1 MAITKRQEAAVD
13 LGAGSQPFSKLA
25 RKIVLLAGEDGYVRS
40 HSRAL
45 LTVLGD
51 VAREVVVVT
60 RASHRLDELDAIGA
74 SVIDFDCRAS
84 LTNPARDAAAA
95 WKLARILEAENADA
109 IHVVGIRP
117 AALGSL
123 ALKLVAANQIMVH
136 LPDLDRLEPA
146 TALARLYRPSP
157 IGLIASLVRRPASF
171 LLVESPNDLAHL
183 RTLGVDPGA
192 RFAVLGGSGVDPDVY
207 PVMPPSHSDT
217 PVAACVGR
225 MVASSGI
232 DVLMRAFD
240 RVWARGVHLRLELVG
255 EPAAD
260 EPDAISPGEIAQWG
274 LHPGVPRTQPVA
286 DVREVWRRAEVCILP
301 ATGRQGLPQ
310 ALLEAAAC
318 GRALIVTE
326 GAGGGNFVRDGVE
339 GLVVPRGDIAAL
351 AEAIELLARDADLRV
366 RLGEAARLRVLQGF
380 TEAHVKQTL
389 KAAYSSRLANHQA

>member
-13 LGAGSQPFSKLA
+13 LGAASQPFSKLA
-25 RKIVLLAGEDGYVRS
+25 RKIVLLAGDDSYVRS

-45 LTVLGD
+45 LTVLGE

-60 RASHRLDELDAIGA
+60 PTSHHLDELDAIGG

-95 WKLARILEAENADA
+95 WKLARILEAEAADA
-109 IHVVGIRP
+109 IHVIGIRP
-117 AALGSL
+117 ATLGSL
-123 ALKLVAANQIMVH
+123 ALKLVAAKQIMVH
-136 LPDLDRLEPA
+136 LPALDHLEPA
-146 TALARLYRPSP
+146 TTLARLYRPSP

-171 LLVESPNDLAHL
+171 LLVESPDDLAHL

-192 RFAVLGGSGVDPDVY
+192 RFAVLGGAGVDPDVY

-217 PVAACVGR
+217 PIAACVGR

-232 DVLMRAFD
+232 DILMRAFD
-240 RVWARGVHLRLELVG
+240 RVWARGVHLQLELVG

-260 EPDAISPGEIAQWG
+260 GPDAVSPGDIAQWG
-274 LHPGVPRTQPVA
+274 LHPGIRRTEPMA

-326 GAGGGNFVRDGVE
+326 GAGGGTFVRDGVE
-339 GLVVPRGDIAAL
+339 GLVVPRGNAAAL
-351 AEAIELLARDADLRV
+351 AEAIELLARDADLRM

-380 TEAHVKQTL
+380 TEAHVKQAL
-389 KAAYSSRLANHQA
+389 QAAYRSQLAGHQA

>member
-1 MAITKRQEAAVD
+1 MAGTKRQDTAVD

-25 RKIVLLAGEDGYVRS
+25 RKIVLLAGEDSYVRS

-51 VAREVVVVT
+51 LAREVVVVT
-60 RASHRLDELDAIGA
+60 RASHHLDELDAIGG

-84 LTNPARDAAAA
+84 LNNPARDAAAA

-123 ALKLVAANQIMVH
+123 ALKLVAANQVMVH
-136 LPDLDRLEPA
+136 LPGLDRLEPA

-171 LLVESPNDLAHL
+171 LLVESPDDLTYL
-183 RTLGVDPGA
+183 RSLGVDPGA
-192 RFAVLGGSGVDPDVY
+192 RFAVLGGAGVDPDVY
-207 PVMPPSHSDT
+207 PVMPPSQSDT

-240 RVWARGVHLRLELVG
+240 RVWARGVHLQLELVG

-260 EPDAISPGEIAQWG
+260 DPDAIAPGEIAQWG
-274 LHPGVPRTQPVA
+274 LHPGIRRTEPMA

-326 GAGGGNFVRDGVE
+326 GAGGGSFVRDGVE
-339 GLVVPRGDIAAL
+339 GLVVPRGDAAAL

-380 TEAHVKQTL
+380 TEAHVKQAL
-389 KAAYSSRLANHQA
+389 QAAYRSRLAHHHA